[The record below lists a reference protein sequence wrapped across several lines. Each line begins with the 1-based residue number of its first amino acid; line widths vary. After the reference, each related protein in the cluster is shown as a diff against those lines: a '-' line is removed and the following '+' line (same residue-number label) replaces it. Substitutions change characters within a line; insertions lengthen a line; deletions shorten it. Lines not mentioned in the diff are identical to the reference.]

1 MEGDLQLFD
10 EDLKDINFI
19 KVEIKED
26 PYVSGDEARK
36 EDIPTGN
43 RPDDCTGSAEGHLI
57 STDYTAEDHGITQE
71 TYEEHVI
78 TPDIPSDLHSKDLS
92 SDPDKQVLSPDSSQ
106 TDKKKKKSH
115 QSGVVHQRT
124 HTEEKPFSCSEC
136 GKCFACKSVLIQHQ
150 MTHTWEKPY
159 SCSFCGKCFA
169 LKSHLVE
176 HHKTHKPYSCSQC
189 GKYFTQKSNLVLHQR
204 DHECEKLY
212 SCLQCGKCFV
222 DKSGLTRHKRAHTA
236 ENTYSC
242 SKCSKCGKCF
252 ARISDLLIHQR
263 THTGEEPMCS
273 CGKGFTLKTCLVEHH
288 NTHKPCSCSEYESVL
303 PVGVFSRYFSVH
315 VLFVKNI

>member
-1 MEGDLQLFD
+1 MAVRRPSNSKHSDPKCDMRGHLQSDKFTRIYTRNWKKSEQELQQMICRSSKRTTPERCPSPLLPQDDQD
-10 EDLKDINFI
+10 EDLKDSNVI

-26 PYVSGDEARK
+26 PYVSGDEECE

-43 RPDDCTGSAEGHLI
+43 RPDDGTRSSEGHLI
-57 STDYTAEDHGITQE
+57 STDYTAEDHGITQDP
-71 TYEEHVI
+71 YEEHVI
-78 TPDIPSDLHSKDLS
+78 TPDLPSALHSKALS

-106 TDKKKKKSH
+106 TDTEKKSH

-124 HTEEKPFSCSEC
+124 HTGEE
-136 GKCFACKSVLIQHQ
+136 
-150 MTHTWEKPY
+150 PY

-189 GKYFTQKSNLVLHQR
+189 GKYFTDRLNLILHER

-222 DKSGLTRHKRAHTA
+222 DKSGLTRHKRAHKA
-236 ENTYSC
+236 EKTYSYL
-242 SKCSKCGKCF
+242 KCLKCGKCF
-252 ARISDLLIHQR
+252 ARVLDLLVHSHSHI
-263 THTGEEPMCS
+263 GD
-273 CGKGFTLKTCLVEHH
+273 
-288 NTHKPCSCSEYESVL
+288 KPL
-303 PVGVFSRYFSVH
+303 
-315 VLFVKNI
+315 